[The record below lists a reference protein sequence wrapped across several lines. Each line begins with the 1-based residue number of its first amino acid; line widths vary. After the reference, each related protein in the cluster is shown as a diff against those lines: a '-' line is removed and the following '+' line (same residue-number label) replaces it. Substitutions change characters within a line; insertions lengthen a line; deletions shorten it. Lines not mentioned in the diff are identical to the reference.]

1 MLSRNFR
8 LQKVGD
14 INWLFKNYDFLN
26 LTNYIDEIIIL
37 NTSKKKIQK
46 DFLDTINIISKTNFI
61 PIVAGGCII
70 SKMLTIL

>member
-1 MLSRNFR
+1 MKRLIFTLLYIEGSFMLSRNFR

-46 DFLDTINIISKTNFI
+46 DFLDTINII
-61 PIVAGGCII
+61 
-70 SKMLTIL
+70 